1 MGTLYYLTTM
11 NKVEIIS
18 SQPFMNGVTY
28 ALRINGKT
36 LEVVDTFLP
45 ITQKTTLERHTN
57 HMEDP
62 YDIGDRG
69 RRWMIG
75 ISTMQGCPIRC
86 PFCAVTGVTEKLSNR
101 YLTAAE
107 MIEQVDFVLRQNPGY
122 NPLETKQLKIQT
134 TRMGEPSLNFETI
147 KAIRTLHKHLPNAK
161 IFVSTVGIQNDFLNR
176 LLALRNETPNED
188 YIQLQFSVHTTNES
202 RRRELQPFGNLMSF
216 KEINDFGAVWAR
228 EGWRKITLNF
238 ALSAKKQ
245 IENHDFDPSLL
256 PRHFNKDH
264 FFIKLSPL
272 NDNDISE
279 RNELI
284 GVIPQH
290 NYI

>member
-1 MGTLYYLTTM
+1 MKDI
-11 NKVEIIS
+11 KVIS
-18 SQPFMNGVTY
+18 SQPFTNGVTY
-28 ALRINGKT
+28 ALNINGKT

-45 ITQKTTLERHTN
+45 ITYKTTLEKHTN
-57 HMEDP
+57 HLDNP

-86 PFCAVTGVTEKLSNR
+86 PFCAVTGVTEKLGNR
-101 YLTAAE
+101 YLTAEE
-107 MIEQVDFVLRQNPGY
+107 MIEQVDFVLRKNPTW
-122 NPLETKQLKIQT
+122 NPLDTKQLKIQT

-147 KAIRTLHKHLPNAK
+147 KAIRVLHKHLPNAK
-161 IFVSTVGIQNDFLNR
+161 IFVSTVGIQNDFINR
-176 LLALRNETPNED
+176 LIELKNETPNED
-188 YIQLQFSVHTTNES
+188 YIQLQFSVHSTSEIK
-202 RRRELQPFGNLMSF
+202 RRELQPFGNLMTF
-216 KEINDFGAVWAR
+216 KEINETGEKWVRDGD
-228 EGWRKITLNF
+228 RKITLNF
-238 ALSAKKQ
+238 ALSAKKE
-245 IENHDFDPSLL
+245 IANHDFKPELL
-256 PRHFNKDH
+256 PELFDSRY

-279 RNELI
+279 RNELV